1 MSSKEKV
8 HIVYITQ
15 NTSENFAPVQRL
27 FIKTLY
33 SILSLKVDFRP
44 LLLSIIC

>member
-8 HIVYITQ
+8 HIVNITQ

-33 SILSLKVDFRP
+33 LILSLKVDFRP